1 MWSVIA
7 DGLKLVIWTAFVLLL
22 GILLGFASTER
33 SMLDSDDGPASVPTV
48 SEAQVAERVL
58 PGVVAIEVERW
69 MSHPS
74 VPGMEGPLP
83 TVPIPMP
90 ASGSGFL
97 FDETGHVLTND
108 HVVRGAAE
116 VWVHLSDGRQFR
128 ADPVGSDPET
138 DIAVLQ
144 VRNAPYLPAVKL
156 GESSRLHI
164 GDWVAA
170 VGNPYGH
177 LSGSFTV
184 GVVSGTRRNEISIRG
199 GAPTYQDFIQTDAAI
214 HFGNSGGPLVNREGE
229 AIGVNT
235 AFGGAGSGI
244 GFAIPIDLAREVAES
259 LISEGKVIRAYL
271 GVVLQEI
278 DPNLARGLSLERVE
292 GAMVREVF
300 PETPAASAGLQA
312 GDVILAFGEQP
323 VPDVGRF
330 RLLVARARVGESVSL
345 RLFRFGEERV
355 LRVTLDER
363 PGRDFE
369 LDTELVSPPPRELGL
384 LISAFANS
392 LVAGVSVD
400 SIIPGGLAERSGLA
414 AGDLIRE
421 LDGHPIVDEEE
432 FEAALGRARD
442 ASRPAVVRVERGG
455 DSWYVALATP
465 ES

>member
-1 MWSVIA
+1 MWNMIA
-7 DGLKLVIWTAFVLLL
+7 EGLKLLIWTAFVLLL
-22 GILLGFASTER
+22 GILLGFAATGR
-33 SMLDSDDGPASVPTV
+33 SLFESEGAPDAPVPA

-69 MSHPS
+69 IQHPAVSGLDDS
-74 VPGMEGPLP
+74 VP
-83 TVPIPMP
+83 TVPIPVP
-90 ASGSGFL
+90 ASGSGFVY
-97 FDETGHVLTND
+97 DREGRILTND
-108 HVVRGAAE
+108 HVVRGASE
-116 VWVHLSDGRQFR
+116 VWVHLWDGRQFR
-128 ADPVGSDPET
+128 AEPVGSDPET
-138 DIAVLQ
+138 DVAVLQ
-144 VRNAPYLPAVKL
+144 VRGAPYLPAVKL
-156 GESSRLHI
+156 GDSSRLKI

-244 GFAIPIDLAREVAES
+244 GFAIPIDLARDVAQS
-259 LISEGKVIRAYL
+259 LIEEGRVVRGYL

-278 DPNLARGLSLERVE
+278 DPNLARGLSLERIE

-300 PETPAASAGLQA
+300 PGTPAAAAGILT
-312 GDVILAFGEQP
+312 GDVILEFGHEP

-330 RLLVARARVGESVSL
+330 RLLVARAGVGESVPV
-345 RLFRFGEERV
+345 RLFRFGQERV
-355 LRVTLDER
+355 LQVTLQER
-363 PGRDFE
+363 PGRFE
-369 LDTELVSPPPRELGL
+369 LEPEPVLEPPRELGL
-384 LISAFANS
+384 LVSMHTDS
-392 LVAGVSVD
+392 LEMGVAVD
-400 SIIPGGLAERSGLA
+400 SIVPGGLAERSGLA

-421 LDGHPIVDEEE
+421 LDGRPIQDQQE
-432 FEAALGRARD
+432 FEAALDRARG
-442 ASRPAVVRVERGG
+442 ASRPAVLRVERGG

-465 ES
+465 DS